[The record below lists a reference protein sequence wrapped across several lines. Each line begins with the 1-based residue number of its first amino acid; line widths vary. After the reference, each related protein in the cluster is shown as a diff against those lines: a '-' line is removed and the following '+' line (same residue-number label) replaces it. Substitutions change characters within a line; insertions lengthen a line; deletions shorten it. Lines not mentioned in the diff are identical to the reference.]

1 MQIYSILEGKPFM
14 TEFGIVGYSTVVL
27 IKQGNRNIV
36 FDCGQ
41 RGCALQLK
49 DGLKKAGITPGEV
62 TDVVISHLHFDH
74 VGNLPLFKNA
84 KVWMSETEWKNAC
97 GDPDE
102 WHDIPACEYIRRSCE
117 VEYVKEGDKIA
128 DDITVIELP
137 GHTWG
142 LIGLKCGEDTILCS
156 DAIKNRYEMWENMP
170 LMSMDAEVSRRTAER
185 IRREAKHVYPGHD
198 TVLHLEHP
206 INEEPVHF
214 ELRFANGTTRN
225 I

>member
-1 MQIYSILEGKPFM
+1 MKIHSILEGKPFM

-27 IKQGNRNIV
+27 IREEGRNIL

-41 RGCALQLK
+41 RGCALQFVE
-49 DGLKKAGITPGEV
+49 GLAAAGITPGEV

-74 VGNLPLFKNA
+74 VGNLPMLKNA
-84 KVWMSETEWKNAC
+84 RVWMSETEWKNAC
-97 GDPDE
+97 SDPDD
-102 WHDIPACEYIRRSCE
+102 WHCAATCEYIRHNCE
-117 VEYVKEGDKIA
+117 TAYVKEGDQIA
-128 DDITVIELP
+128 ENVTVMELP

-156 DAIKNRYEMWENMP
+156 DAIKNRYEMWENRP
-170 LMSMDAEVSRRTAER
+170 LMSVDEATSRRTAER

-198 TVLHLEHP
+198 TVLHLDHP
-206 INEEPVHF
+206 NNREPVHF
-214 ELRFANGTTRN
+214 ELRFADGTTKN